1 MLKKESMNTK
11 TRRKTVRTGLALASC
26 LLLASPL
33 QAFADEGLSAADTS
47 SLPVYEIDLNDQ
59 HPFETLKE
67 EAIRKYISTVP
78 TMKLSDIDMN
88 ASTMEV
94 SYFDQ
99 NNKGLQ
105 TIQISLSLVSAADA
119 ENASPTATSYVE
131 KAAIKMTGEK
141 KPQIILKSQEV
152 TVDLGSTFSY
162 TDNIGYITSP
172 TGELPASI
180 QETDNVDVNTE
191 GSYTV
196 TVSVADGLSKQSSV
210 SYTVNVKKPAEVVR
224 AEEEAAKSEEEKQ
237 KEAEQQAQQEEE
249 AKADET
255 LAGAADISN
264 VTTSTPASITYAGTP
279 DHATGDSGNAYPWG
293 QCTWYAYERRHQLGL
308 PCGSYFGNGGAWA
321 ASAASY
327 GYAVDNNPQ
336 VGDVVVFAPGQAGAS
351 AFYGHVAVVEAV
363 SGDSIVISESNARG
377 LGVISTRAVS
387 DAYSYQYI
395 HS

>member
-1 MLKKESMNTK
+1 MNAVKKRNRLK
-11 TRRKTVRTGLALASC
+11 TGIIPFAAAVC
-26 LLLASPL
+26 LFCAPL
-33 QAFADEGLSAADTS
+33 SVYADNSTDTILSDS
-47 SLPVYEIDLNDQ
+47 QGLPVYTINMNDRDPID
-59 HPFETLKE
+59 TLKD
-67 EAIRKYISTVP
+67 EAIRKYISSSP
-78 TMKLSDIDMN
+78 TLTMADVNLDK
-88 ASTMEV
+88 STMDNTA
-94 SYFDQ
+94 FDRT
-99 NNKGLQ
+99 KEGLQ

-210 SYTVNVKKPAEVVR
+210 SYTVNVKKPAEVIR

-255 LAGAADISN
+255 LAGADDISN